1 MPYDDLDFTIPQGAK
16 EEARRGLDWVS
27 EHNRGGTSVGRNSA
41 RYILNN
47 TKAGPAKVRHIAKY
61 FPRHESDKT
70 GQGWSPGEDN
80 YPSNGRIA
88 WALWGGEAGKRW
100 STKLVNAMNA
110 RDEKVNTALELIER
124 RNHLR
129 QMEIDKRTTRFE
141 SIEVKERIW
150 TSYDMLLENWDF
162 TLGQEY
168 YQLLSKQ
175 VKGIVKIFA
184 EQGTNT
190 SGVTSIVNSYIDRNT
205 TKDWS
210 NTLIDIYQS
219 QILDF
224 AYFEIELLM
233 PKELK
238 VTVDNTVF
246 SPSEQEQLMV
256 ARRRKPRAEVIQ
268 DGFYPLRKRG
278 VPLPINTTV
287 YNRNANKFVKDRLD
301 TLLPE
306 MSKTMKNNVNRALRK
321 SYDEAIKL
329 GLTGKDFD
337 KYMRNGIADSL
348 GKKNLGRAMN
358 IARTEGTALSNWGME
373 ESAKGTNLILS
384 KEWITRRDGLVR
396 DSHLFM
402 DNVRVGQ
409 DSTFNVQGY
418 AMKRP
423 GDSSGGAPAGLVC
436 NCRCTLVFHEE
447 KI

>member
-1 MPYDDLDFTIPQGAK
+1 
-16 EEARRGLDWVS
+16 
-27 EHNRGGTSVGRNSA
+27 
-41 RYILNN
+41 
-47 TKAGPAKVRHIAKY
+47 
-61 FPRHESDKT
+61 
-70 GQGWSPGEDN
+70 
-80 YPSNGRIA
+80 
-88 WALWGGEAGKRW
+88 
-100 STKLVNAMNA
+100 MNA
-110 RDEKVNTALELIER
+110 RDEKVNTALELIDR

-141 SIEVKERIW
+141 SFEVKEKIW

-175 VKGIVKIFA
+175 VKGITKIFA

-190 SGVTSIVNSYIDRNT
+190 SGVISIVNSYIDRNT
-205 TKDWS
+205 TKEWS
-210 NTLIDIYQS
+210 DKLIDLYIS
-219 QILDF
+219 QIIDF

-246 SPSEQEQLMV
+246 SPSEQEQLMR
-256 ARRRKPRAEVIQ
+256 ARRRKPINEVIQ
-268 DGFYPLRKRG
+268 EGFYPLRKRG
-278 VPLPINTTV
+278 VPLPIDTTV
-287 YNRNANKFVKDRLD
+287 YNRSANAFVKDRLD

-306 MSKTMKNNVNRALRK
+306 MSKTMKTNVNRALRK

-329 GLTGKDFD
+329 GLTGRDFERYVT
-337 KYMRNGIADSL
+337 KGISEVL

-373 ESAKGTNLILS
+373 QSAKATNLILG

-396 DSHLFM
+396 DAHLFM
-402 DNVRVGQ
+402 DNVRIPQ
-409 DSTFNVQGY
+409 DDVFNVQGY

-423 GDSSGGAPAGLVC
+423 GDSSGGAPAGLIC

>member
-1 MPYDDLDFTIPQGAK
+1 MAYDDLDFTIPQGAK

-70 GQGWSPGEDN
+70 GQGWSPGEDG

-100 STKLVNAMNA
+100 SSKLVNAMNA
-110 RDEKVNTALELIER
+110 RDEKVN
-124 RNHLR
+124 
-129 QMEIDKRTTRFE
+129 TTRFE

-162 TLGQEY
+162 TIGQEY

-175 VKGIVKIFA
+175 VKGLVKIFA
-184 EQGTNT
+184 EQGSNT
-190 SGVTSIVNSYIDRNT
+190 SGVISIVNSYIDRNT
-205 TKDWS
+205 TKEWS
-210 NTLIDIYQS
+210 DKLIDLYIS
-219 QILDF
+219 QIIDF

-246 SPSEQEQLMV
+246 SPSEQEQLIL
-256 ARRRKPRAEVIQ
+256 ARRRKPRTEVIQ
-268 DGFYPLRKRG
+268 DGFYPVRKRG
-278 VPLPINTTV
+278 VPLPIDTTV

-329 GLTGKDFD
+329 GLTGRDFEKYITKGISD
-337 KYMRNGIADSL
+337 KL

-373 ESAKGTNLILS
+373 QSAKATNLILG

-396 DSHLFM
+396 DAHLFM
-402 DNVRVGQ
+402 DNVRIPQ
-409 DSTFNVQGY
+409 DDFFSVQGY